1 MAFHVR
7 TRSLNHSP
15 QWYHDRGLDEDS
27 PPSLVALINADVKLL
42 DVDDSTLTPGEKLA
56 NYEEAWDLILTK
68 RDGNASVADLQEV
81 LEREGELGYV
91 PTELYAKPPF
101 SLIAKLMDKHE
112 LSTTEVGVFLKWL
125 SLKKAR
131 AAKKKPAK
139 KPALKPNQKTFINR
153 FLVAKSGK
161 SIGRD
166 SDL

>member
-7 TRSLNHSP
+7 TRTLNHSP

-27 PPSLVALINADVKLL
+27 PPSMVALINADVKLL

-56 NYEEAWDLILTK
+56 DYEEAWDLILTK
-68 RDGNASVADLQEV
+68 KDGNASVADLQKV

-101 SLIAKLMDKHE
+101 SLIAKLMDKHG
-112 LSTTEVGVFLKWL
+112 LSTTEIGVFLKWRAKDTN
-125 SLKKAR
+125 LKKAR

-139 KPALKPNQKTFINR
+139 KPKQKTFINK
-153 FLVAKSGK
+153 FLEAKRGK
-161 SIGRD
+161 PIRRD